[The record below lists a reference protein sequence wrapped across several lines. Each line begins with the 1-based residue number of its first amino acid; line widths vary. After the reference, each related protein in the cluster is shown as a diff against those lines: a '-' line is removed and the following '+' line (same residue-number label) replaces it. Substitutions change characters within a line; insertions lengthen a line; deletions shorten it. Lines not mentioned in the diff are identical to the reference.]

1 MNIIEELGIAPYSE
15 GGLVSNAYTGSTCML
30 TAEELAVYDF
40 IIGAENT
47 LMYDSK
53 EMDENTVYA
62 LRQSFHRGLNWF
74 KQTNARVYMELLD

>member
-1 MNIIEELGIAPYSE
+1 MNIIEELGIAPYEE

-40 IIGAENT
+40 IIGAEQT
-47 LMYDSK
+47 LTYDSK
-53 EMDENTVYA
+53 DMDENTVYK
-62 LRQSFHRGLNWF
+62 LRTDFHRGLNWF